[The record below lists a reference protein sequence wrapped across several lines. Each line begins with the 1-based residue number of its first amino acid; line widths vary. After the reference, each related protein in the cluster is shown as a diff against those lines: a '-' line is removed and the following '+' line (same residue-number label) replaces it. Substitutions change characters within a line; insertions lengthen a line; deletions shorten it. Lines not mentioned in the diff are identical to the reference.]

1 MANATYSVG
10 VPVNYGSCSLT
21 LDIYETADSSKNE
34 STIRG
39 VLTLSHSG
47 SGSPFNNNASSA
59 SMTIGSSNWSWSGGY
74 NLPGNSSLTLLDK
87 SVVVAHSADKGTGSV
102 GVSGSFTG
110 NGGFPIGSGTISTKT
125 YTMEDFDRKPSTAG
139 TVTAS
144 VNSNKSITVN
154 VGNTTSLAGSPTFW
168 FASSSDNG
176 ATWSAATTGTTSLV
190 SGSTYTGQMVYTGFT
205 PGQTYLFRAYATNSD
220 GIGGTTTMAS
230 GVFLN
235 SGGKRW
241 NGSSWVPV
249 SIFKRWNGTAWV
261 DVTIAKRW
269 NGSAWVDLT

>member
-1 MANATYSVG
+1 MANATYSTG
-10 VPVNYGSCSLT
+10 LYVNYGSAALI
-21 LDIYETADSSKNE
+21 LDIYETPDSANNRSL
-34 STIRG
+34 IRG
-39 VLTLSHSG
+39 VLTLAHYG

-59 SMTIGSSNWSWSGGY
+59 SMTLGGSSWGWSGGY
-74 NLPGNSSLTLLDK
+74 NLPGNSSMTLIDQ
-87 SVVVAHSADKGTGSV
+87 SIWVGHDANGAGSI
-102 GVSGSFTG
+102 GASGSFSG
-110 NGGFPIGSGTISTKT
+110 NGNFPIGSGSTSGT
-125 YTMEDFDRKPSTAG
+125 YTMADFDRKPSTAG

-144 VNSNKSITVN
+144 VNSDKSITVN

-190 SGSTYTGQMVYTGFT
+190 SGSTYTGQRVYTGFT

-220 GIGGTTTMAS
+220 GTGGTTTMAS

-249 SIFKRWNGTAWV
+249 SIFKRWNGTTWV